1 MDGDSGLL
9 RRRTTRTSRE
19 LTPEPTRKERVS
31 KSSDRES
38 KTQQPQY
45 TADESKY
52 IVRGVLSVG
61 PPSPAGSTSSSGSGG
76 HGASH
81 SGSQAYR
88 AKLLRYFCV
97 SNVVMSILPLSR
109 VSWVTECNRCD
120 GRKWKGK
127 LLNAFGCSI
136 TSIIRKTRF
145 SKK

>member
-31 KSSDRES
+31 KSSDREN
-38 KTQQPQY
+38 KTQQPPY

-52 IVRGVLSVG
+52 IVRGVLNVG

-76 HGASH
+76 HGISH

-88 AKLLRYFCV
+88 AKLLRYF
-97 SNVVMSILPLSR
+97 SR
-109 VSWVTECNRCD
+109 QQRCHV
-120 GRKWKGK
+120 
-127 LLNAFGCSI
+127 N
-136 TSIIRKTRF
+136 TSIVESQKGLNVTDVERETEARGFLTRL
-145 SKK
+145 SIQ